1 MQDGTSVP
9 ASVLG
14 APFTVAGWRI
24 DTSTHRIS
32 RDGETVKLEPRTI
45 AVLTYL
51 AGRAGQAVTREEL
64 EREVWTG
71 MVVGYDAL
79 SNTITKLRKAFGDDS
94 RQPRIIE
101 TIPKVGYR
109 LIAEVGVPE
118 PAAEHHVPSRN
129 AGLETK
135 LAAILYADVA
145 SYSRLTGEDEVG
157 THRTLSAY
165 LDVMTA
171 TVRSYGGNVV
181 HFAGDAVLAEF
192 STVSDALACAV
203 AAQQEIGENNRD
215 VPEERKLRFRIGVN
229 LGEVIVDRND
239 IYGEGVNIA
248 ARLEALAEP
257 GGVCVS
263 GAVYDAIGNRLPLD
277 YEFLGEQSVKNITK
291 PVRAYHACLKPGVP
305 PPTPSQ
311 SARRR
316 PSRAGRTAAIAA
328 GVAALVVTGLL
339 VWYQSWT
346 PREEPARIERMA
358 YPLPDTPS
366 ITVLPFASMSDDPAH
381 EFVSDGITED
391 LITDL
396 SKMSGLFVIA
406 PNTSFSYKGK
416 SVPVRQV
423 AEELGVRY
431 VLEGS
436 VRPAAGQIRIN
447 AQLIDA
453 TTGRHIWADRYDG
466 KTADIFDLQDRVIA
480 SIVAALKLN
489 LTEDE
494 RVQLAQIPTTSLE
507 AYDYYLRADRLL
519 YKYQGSNRQEAM
531 LLYQRAIDLDL
542 EFAEAHAGNA
552 EASYMIW
559 RASSDDIL
567 PGPVARKRAYDSAGR
582 ALALDPR
589 NARAYA
595 VLALLQSAEGQH
607 DEAIESVE
615 KGILLDPSNARSYR
629 YLATILV
636 AAGEHPRALG
646 AMDTARRLDPKPAGQ
661 FYSDLGLVLFFN
673 ERYPESL
680 EALEKAR
687 DAGAEPWER
696 LIMVYG
702 ALDRPDD
709 ARPIFEDRV
718 LSRRPFASIS
728 YYRALHANHRLAADL
743 DRRVA
748 AMRRAGVP
756 EWPYRYEPPTGG
768 RLGNRSLVD
777 LTAGRAWSGATL
789 SGMRFFQ
796 QFTGDGRVVLRDENS
811 LLKGTAWLDGDRLC
825 MDFPSSLLLRKDC
838 GYVYRNP
845 GGTADSQNEFV
856 RVGLGEIFFFSV
868 VR

>member
-1 MQDGTSVP
+1 
-9 ASVLG
+9 
-14 APFTVAGWRI
+14 VAGWHI

-32 RDGETVKLEPRTI
+32 RNGRTVKLEPRTI
-45 AVLTYL
+45 AVLAYL

-109 LIAEVGVPE
+109 LIAEVGAPE
-118 PAAEHHVPSRN
+118 PAVERQFPTRDS
-129 AGLETK
+129 GLETK

-145 SYSRLTGEDEVG
+145 SYSRLTGEDEAG

-171 TVRSYGGNVV
+171 AVRAYGGNVV

-203 AAQQEIGENNRD
+203 AAQEEIGEHNRD
-215 VPEERKLRFRIGVN
+215 VAEDRKLQFRVGVN

-263 GAVYDAIGNRLPLD
+263 GTVYDAIGTKLPLD
-277 YEFLGEQSVKNITK
+277 YEYLGEQSVKNIAK
-291 PVRAYHACLKPGVP
+291 PVRAYHACLKPGAA
-305 PPTPSQ
+305 PPTPSR

-316 PSRAGRTAAIAA
+316 PSGRGRAAAIAGGI
-328 GVAALVVTGLL
+328 GVVLFAALL
-339 VWYQSWT
+339 VWYQPWA

-366 ITVLPFASMSDDPAH
+366 ITVLPFSSMSDDPAQA
-381 EFVSDGITED
+381 FVSDGITED

-396 SKMSGLFVIA
+396 SKISGLFVIA
-406 PNTSFSYKGK
+406 PNTSFSYKDK

-466 KTADIFDLQDRVIA
+466 KATDIFALQDRVIA

-519 YKYQGSNRQEAM
+519 YKYRGSNRQEAM
-531 LLYQRAIDLDL
+531 ALYQRAIGLDQG
-542 EFAEAHAGNA
+542 FAEAHAGNA

-567 PGPVARKRAYDSAGR
+567 PGPVARKRAYDSASR
-582 ALALDPR
+582 ALALNPR

-607 DEAIESVE
+607 DEAIASVE

-636 AAGEHPRALG
+636 AAGEHARALG
-646 AMDTARRLDPKPAGQ
+646 AMDTARRLDPKPSGQ
-661 FYSDLGLVLFFN
+661 FYADLGLVLFFN
-673 ERYPESL
+673 GQYAESL

-696 LIMVYG
+696 LVMIYG
-702 ALDRPDD
+702 QLDRPDE
-709 ARPIFEDRV
+709 ARPIFVEEV
-718 LSRRPFASIS
+718 LGRRPFASLS
-728 YYRALHANHRLAADL
+728 YYRALHANHRQAADVDL
-743 DRRVA
+743 RLTA
-748 AMRRAGVP
+748 LKKAGVP
-756 EWPYRYEPPTGG
+756 EWPYGYEPPDEE
-768 RLGNRSLVD
+768 RLDGQSLAG
-777 LTAGRAWSGATL
+777 LTDGQAWSGATL
-789 SGMRFFQ
+789 SGMRFYQ
-796 QFTGDGRVVLRDENS
+796 QFTGDGRVVLRDEMS
-811 LLKGTAWLDGDRLC
+811 LLTGTAWLDGNRLC
-825 MDFPSSLLLRKDC
+825 TDFPSSLILRKDC
-838 GYVYRNP
+838 GFVYRNP
-845 GGTADSQNEFV
+845 GGAPDSQNEFV
-856 RVGLGEIFFFSV
+856 RVGLGEVYFFSIA
-868 VR
+868 R

>member
-1 MQDGTSVP
+1 VG
-9 ASVLG
+9 
-14 APFTVAGWRI
+14 PFTVAGWRI

-32 RDGETVKLEPRTI
+32 RDGQTLKLEPRTI
-45 AVLTYL
+45 AVLVYL

-109 LIAEVGVPE
+109 LIAEVGLPE
-118 PAAEHHVPSRN
+118 PAVERQFPTRDT
-129 AGLETK
+129 GLVTK

-171 TVRSYGGNVV
+171 AVRSYGGNVV

-203 AAQQEIGENNRD
+203 AAQEEIGGHNRD
-215 VPEERKLRFRIGVN
+215 VAEERKLRFRIGVN

-239 IYGEGVNIA
+239 IYGDGVNIA

-263 GAVYDAIGNRLPLD
+263 GAVYDAIGSKLPLD
-277 YEFLGEQSVKNITK
+277 YAYLGEQSVKNIAK
-291 PVRAYHACLKPGVP
+291 PVRAYHARLKPGVAP
-305 PPTPSQ
+305 PVPSR

-316 PSRAGRTAAIAA
+316 PSRTGKTAAIAA
-328 GVAALVVTGLL
+328 GVAIVLVAGLL
-339 VWYQSWT
+339 VWYEPWA
-346 PREEPARIERMA
+346 PREEPAHIERMA

-366 ITVLPFASMSDDPAH
+366 ITVLPFASMSDDPAQ
-381 EFVSDGITED
+381 EYVSDGITED

-396 SKMSGLFVIA
+396 SKISGLFVIA
-406 PNTSFSYKGK
+406 PNTSFSYKDK

-453 TTGRHIWADRYDG
+453 TTGRHVWADRYDG
-466 KTADIFDLQDRVIA
+466 KDTDIFALQDRVIE

-489 LTEDE
+489 LTEAE
-494 RVQLAQIPTTSLE
+494 RIQLAQIPTTSLE

-519 YKYQGSNRQEAM
+519 YKYRGVNRQEAIV
-531 LLYQRAIDLDL
+531 LYQRAIALDP

-567 PGPVARKRAYDSAGR
+567 PGPVARKRAYDSASR
-582 ALALDPR
+582 ALALNPR

-607 DEAIESVE
+607 DEAIASVE
-615 KGILLDPSNARSYR
+615 KGILLDPSNARTYR
-629 YLATILV
+629 YLATILTS
-636 AAGEHPRALG
+636 AGEHARALG
-646 AMDTARRLDPKPAGQ
+646 AMDTARRLDPKPSGQ

-673 ERYPESL
+673 GQYAEAL

-687 DAGAEPWER
+687 DAGTEPWER
-696 LIMVYG
+696 LIMLHG
-702 ALDRPDD
+702 QLDRPDE
-709 ARPIFEDRV
+709 AHPIFVDKV
-718 LSRRPFASIS
+718 LGRRPFASLS
-728 YYRALHANHRLAADL
+728 YYRALHANHRQAADL
-743 DRRVA
+743 DLRIA
-748 AMRRAGVP
+748 ALKKAGVP
-756 EWPYRYEPPTGG
+756 DWPYGFEPPAGE
-768 RLGNRSLVD
+768 RLDGQSLAG
-777 LTAGRAWSGATL
+777 LTDGRAWSGATL
-789 SGMRFFQ
+789 SGLRFFQ
-796 QFTGDGRVVLRDENS
+796 QFTDDGRVVLRDEMS
-811 LLKGTAWLDGDRLC
+811 LLQGTAWLDGDRLC
-825 MDFPSSLLLRKDC
+825 TDFPSSLILRKDC

-845 GGTADSQNEFV
+845 SGSAGNQNEFV
-856 RVGLGEIFFFSV
+856 RVGLGEIFFFSL